1 MSTCLGIYI
10 ENNLIKYAKVS
21 KEQEHLKVELFGVTY
36 YDDLEKKIKQIIDE
50 TYSYKVPISINL
62 SDEMYNYFNMF
73 ALLNKNDL
81 QKAIKTE
88 FESYC
93 SDKKYN
99 PNVFETRYVVVPNIE
114 QKNQLKVIH
123 ISENKIE
130 LNKKNQQF
138 SQYRLTNIL
147 PVSMTIPNIA
157 KTQSGEKALIVNIE
171 GKTTITTIIDQQV
184 YDIKVLDKGSEEFL
198 DKINIKENSYMK
210 AYQICK
216 ETTIYTSEG
225 KELTEQETG
234 YLEEIMPTLYDI
246 LVQVRKT
253 INESSEKIE
262 KVYITGTGALINNI
276 DLYFEE
282 YLEDIRCE
290 ILKPNFIKLA
300 PDINIKEYIEVN
312 SAISLALNGL
322 GEGIKGI
329 NFKQQS
335 ISEKLPKILKL
346 DVSLNS
352 KKDNKNSK
360 GNLFTP
366 DFNMPL
372 DKTEKVLLR
381 TAVALLILFF
391 VYTGFSNLISKQID
405 KKLVQVDESISNT
418 RAQIKLIQNDKQKIN
433 SKISNYETI
442 LQNLEDLKKEN
453 QEKISAKKIIPNLLN
468 QLMYSIP
475 QGVQITSIQNTN
487 NRHIVIQA
495 QANDYDQLGFF
506 KSVIQNDVLLTNV
519 ISSTGE
525 KENNIVVIRIEGD
538 MP

>member
-1 MSTCLGIYI
+1 
-10 ENNLIKYAKVS
+10 
-21 KEQEHLKVELFGVTY
+21 
-36 YDDLEKKIKQIIDE
+36 
-50 TYSYKVPISINL
+50 
-62 SDEMYNYFNMF
+62 MYNYFNMF

-138 SQYRLTNIL
+138 SQYKLTNIL
-147 PVSMTIPNIA
+147 PVSMTIPNIV
-157 KTQSGEKALIVNIE
+157 KTQSGENALIVNIE

-282 YLEDIRCE
+282 YLEEVRCE

-346 DVSLNS
+346 DISPKTKKSSNNS
-352 KKDNKNSK
+352 KTH
-360 GNLFTP
+360 LFTP
-366 DFNMPL
+366 DFNIPL

-391 VYTGFSNLISKQID
+391 VYTGFSSLISKQID
-405 KKLVQVDESISNT
+405 KKMLEVDDSISNT

-475 QGVQITSIQNTN
+475 QGVQITSIQNTS

-519 ISSTGE
+519 ISSTGQ

>member
-21 KEQEHLKVELFGVTY
+21 KEQENLKVELFGVTY

-138 SQYRLTNIL
+138 SQYKLTNIL
-147 PVSMTIPNIA
+147 PVSMTIPNIV
-157 KTQSGEKALIVNIE
+157 KTQSGENALIVNIE

-282 YLEDIRCE
+282 YLEEVRCE

-346 DVSLNS
+346 DISPKTKKGSNNS
-352 KKDNKNSK
+352 KTH
-360 GNLFTP
+360 LFTP
-366 DFNMPL
+366 DFNIPL

-391 VYTGFSNLISKQID
+391 VYTGFSSLISKQID
-405 KKLVQVDESISNT
+405 KKMLEVDDSISNT

-475 QGVQITSIQNTN
+475 QGVQITSIQNTS

-519 ISSTGE
+519 ISSTGQ